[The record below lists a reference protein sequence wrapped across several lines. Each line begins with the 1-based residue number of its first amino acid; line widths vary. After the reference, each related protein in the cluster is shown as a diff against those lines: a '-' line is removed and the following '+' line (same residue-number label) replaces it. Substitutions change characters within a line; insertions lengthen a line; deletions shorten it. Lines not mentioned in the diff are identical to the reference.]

1 MSAWP
6 RVTGPIAR
14 DTFRAAVA
22 AHGTPAS
29 TLTDNGMVFTTRLAG
44 GKGGRNALEAEL
56 RRLHVTQKNA
66 SPNHPTTCGKVE
78 RFQQTMKHWLRAQ
91 PNQPATITDLQALLD
106 EFTATYNHQRP
117 HRSLPHRATPA
128 AAYDALPKALPPPAA
143 TTTPTPASATT
154 ASTPPAW
161 SPCAWPAAS
170 TTSASDEPTPEPTSS
185 CSSTTSTSAS
195 STPPPGNSSAN

>member
-1 MSAWP
+1 MA
-6 RVTGPIAR
+6 
-14 DTFRAAVA
+14 
-22 AHGTPAS
+22 
-29 TLTDNGMVFTTRLAG
+29 
-44 GKGGRNALEAEL
+44 
-56 RRLHVTQKNA
+56 QQNA

-78 RFQQTMKHWLRAQ
+78 RFQQTMKNWLRAQ

-106 EFTATYNHQRP
+106 QFTATYNHQRP

-128 AAYDALPKALPPPAA
+128 AAYDALPKALPA
-143 TTTPTPASATT
+143 TSRDHDTHPASATT

-161 SPCAWPAAS
+161 SPWAWPAAS

-195 STPPPGNSSAN
+195 SAPPPGSCSAN